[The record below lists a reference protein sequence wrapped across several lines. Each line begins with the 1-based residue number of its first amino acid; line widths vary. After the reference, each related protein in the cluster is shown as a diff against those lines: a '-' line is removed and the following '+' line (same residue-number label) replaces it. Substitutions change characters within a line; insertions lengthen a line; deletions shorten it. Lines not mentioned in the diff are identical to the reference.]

1 MKKTMTLVLLILFVL
16 SLVTGCGKKEDSKA
30 SSEAAAPKGVLLMS
44 TTTSTQ
50 DTGLLDYLAPLFL
63 KDTGWKLQ
71 WTAVGTGQA
80 LKMGQDGDVDI
91 VLCHAKKSEEDFVA
105 KGYGVKRYQVMY
117 NDFVVVGP
125 AKPLNATKDIKTLFT
140 EINNQNLAF
149 VSRGDDSGTDKA
161 EKAIW
166 SSLKIDPKSN
176 NNYLKSGQ
184 GMGDTIS
191 IANEKSAYCFT
202 DRGTWLKMKKDST
215 VKIDL
220 DIVCQGD
227 DLLKNQY
234 GIIAVNPDKY
244 PKVNNKAANDFITW
258 ICSEKVQKLIAEY
271 GVQKYGQALF
281 IPNAK

>member
-1 MKKTMTLVLLILFVL
+1 MKKTMTFVLLILFVL
-16 SLVTGCGKKEDSKA
+16 SLVAGCGKKEESKA
-30 SSEAAAPKGVLLMS
+30 SSSAVAQKGVLLMS

-80 LKMGQDGDVDI
+80 LKMGKDGDVDI

-125 AKPLNATKDIKTLFT
+125 AKPLNATKDIKKMFT
-140 EINNQNLAF
+140 DINNDNLTF

-166 SSLKIDPKSN
+166 SSLKIDPKMN
-176 NNYLKSGQ
+176 KNYLKSGQ
-184 GMGDTIS
+184 GMGDTLA
-191 IANEKSAYCFT
+191 IANEKGAYCFT
-202 DRGTWLKMKKDST
+202 DRGTWLKIKKDST

-244 PKVNNKAANDFITW
+244 PKVNNKAANDFINW
-258 ICSEKVQKLIAEY
+258 ICSEKVQKIIAEY
-271 GVQKYGQALF
+271 GKEKYGQALF